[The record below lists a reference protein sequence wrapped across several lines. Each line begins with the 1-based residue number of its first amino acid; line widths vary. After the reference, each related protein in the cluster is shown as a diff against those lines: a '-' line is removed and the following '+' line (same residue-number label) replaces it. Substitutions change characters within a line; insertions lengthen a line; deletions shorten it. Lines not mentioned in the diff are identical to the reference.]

1 MSNVPTITMTPTGW
15 IAPSSADILTG
26 VQADMNAAFGG
37 NLNFSTPSAPQN
49 QIATTETAVIS
60 AADAALVALFNGVD
74 PAYAEGR
81 MQDAIGRLYLMTRNP
96 AQSTTIQ
103 VACVGLVGT
112 VIPVNALVVDPNGYL
127 YAATVGGTIPSGGS
141 ITLEFA
147 NTIQGPLAVPSS
159 VSIYQTINGWDTVT
173 VSSGVLGAAVE
184 NRAEFEARRQNTVAL
199 NSVSPLVAIRGAVTD
214 VANVTS
220 CYTTENPN
228 KYPIAFNEDAD
239 STFTTISGTTLTI
252 SGVVTG
258 TIAIGQTVSGPGTLA
273 GTTITG
279 GSGTSWTV
287 NQAQTVASTT
297 LQYGGVVIAPNTMY
311 IAVAGALASP
321 TAIATAIFT
330 KKGPGCGYTGNTTE
344 TVYDSSFPYPAPGI
358 PYSVTY
364 QAATNVSIYMQV
376 TLANN
381 PGIPSNA
388 LALIQTAVQAAFTGS
403 DGGTSQQIG
412 FQVFASRFYV
422 GIASLGTWAELISV
436 LLGSS
441 LATPAAVVTGS
452 VSGTVMTVSSVTSGA
467 LAAGQII
474 TGTGV
479 TTGTSIVKQ
488 LTGSAGSTGTYQV
501 SMSQTVGSETL
512 DAMSVLSASL
522 PMRIDQMPTIDPNN
536 IFLTLV

>member
-81 MQDAIGRLYLMTRNP
+81 MQDAIGRLYFMTRNP